1 MKVKLTKK
9 QLKSISNKKYREAN
23 KEALRLKREDKKES
37 VREYNSNYYKNNKTK
52 FYDDRINCY
61 VVYEHCTGGLRY
73 IGEGTNLRPKQTYGR
88 SQSWHKAFSNGYE
101 VNIIARFETKG
112 EAQRYE
118 AELIRQTGIHN
129 LVNTNISKI

>member
-23 KEALRLKREDKKES
+23 KETLRLKRQANRES
-37 VREYNSNYYKNNKTK
+37 IKEYNSNYYKNNKTK
-52 FYDDRINCY
+52 FYDDRIDCY

-73 IGEGTNLRPKQTYGR
+73 IGEGTNLRPNQKQGR

-101 VNIIARFETKG
+101 VNVLARFKTKG
-112 EAQRYE
+112 EAKRYE
-118 AELIRQTGIHN
+118 AELIRETGIHN
-129 LVNTNISKI
+129 LVNTNTSKI